1 MRAWSRAVERSH
13 ELATSRDN
21 PEYIPTPAGAD
32 KLLLEDNSFILL
44 ETSDKLLLE

>member
-13 ELATSRDN
+13 EVATTRDN

-32 KLLLEDNSFILL
+32 RLLLEDSSFILL

>member
-13 ELATSRDN
+13 EVATTRDN

-32 KLLLEDNSFILL
+32 ALLLENSSFILL